1 MTGVFDFHTHILPGI
16 DDGSRS
22 VEESLAMIDEL
33 IGQGAKGI
41 AATSHFYAQHM
52 TPEDF
57 FTRRQ
62 EAWELLIPHLSEDA
76 PEIRLGAEVMYFEG
90 IHRYEQLER
99 FCLHDSSILLVE
111 MPMQEWTSRMVS
123 ALLEINRRGDMVV
136 LLAHIERYL
145 PYHNKKAMER
155 MLENGV
161 LMQASTEFVIAK
173 PAKAV
178 KMLKQGRIH
187 FLGTDCHNMGSRK
200 PNMKQALE
208 IIRGRAGNE
217 LIHALNEREARY
229 LYEDKT

>member
-1 MTGVFDFHTHILPGI
+1 MTGIFDFHTHILPGI

-22 VEESLAMIDEL
+22 VGESLALIEEL
-33 IGQGAKGI
+33 TCQGAKGI
-41 AATSHFYAQHM
+41 AATPHFYAQHM
-52 TPEDF
+52 MPEDF
-57 FTRRQ
+57 FARRQ
-62 EAWELLIPHLSEDA
+62 AACELLLPYLSEDA
-76 PEIRLGAEVMYFEG
+76 PEIRPGAEVLYFEG
-90 IHRYEQLER
+90 IHRYEHLER
-99 FCLHDSSILLVE
+99 FCLHGSSLLLVE

-145 PYHNKKAMER
+145 PYHNKKALEQ

-161 LMQASTEFVIAK
+161 LMQASTDFVIDK

-187 FLGTDCHNMGSRK
+187 FLGTDCHNMDSRR

-208 IIRGRAGNE
+208 IIRGKAGNE
-217 LIHALNEREARY
+217 LIYALNEREAWY
-229 LYEDKT
+229 LDENKT